1 MQSTLE
7 KNDID
12 AIAEAVF
19 QKLKPLLKAA
29 NKKTSANDF
38 IFDVKQ
44 LSKYLNVPDSWVY
57 RQTCDHNIPYYKLG
71 GYLRFKKPEIDKWLE
86 EQKVNPLPKH

>member
-1 MQSTLE
+1 MLTTFEKSDIQLFVKEVLKELVPTLKGLE
-7 KNDID
+7 KS
-12 AIAEAVF
+12 
-19 QKLKPLLKAA
+19 
-29 NKKTSANDF
+29 SANDF

-44 LSKYLNVPDSWVY
+44 ISEYLNVPDTWVY

-71 GYLRFKKPEIDKWLE
+71 GYLRFKKSEIDKWLE

>member
-1 MQSTLE
+1 MLMKFEKSDIQLLAKELLRELMPTLKTSE
-7 KNDID
+7 
-12 AIAEAVF
+12 
-19 QKLKPLLKAA
+19 
-29 NKKTSANDF
+29 KTSANDF

-44 LSKYLNVPDSWVY
+44 LSKYLNVPDSWIY

>member
-1 MQSTLE
+1 MKFE
-7 KNDID
+7 KSDID
-12 AIAEAVF
+12 TISEEVAK
-19 QKLKPLLKAA
+19 KLKLILKTSE
-29 NKKTSANDF
+29 KTSANDF

-44 LSKYLNVPDSWVY
+44 LSKYLNVPDTWVY
-57 RQTCDHNIPYYKLG
+57 RQTSDHNIPYYKLG

>member
-1 MQSTLE
+1 MKFE
-7 KNDID
+7 KSDID
-12 AIAEAVF
+12 TISEEVAK
-19 QKLKPLLKAA
+19 KLKLILKTSE
-29 NKKTSANDF
+29 KTSANAF

-44 LSKYLNVPDSWVY
+44 LSEYLNVPDTWVY

-71 GYLRFKKPEIDKWLE
+71 KYPRFKKSEIDKWME